1 MKSRNHKYALILMA
15 AVAMTATGAL
25 STAYAQ
31 QTSDGMDGYVV
42 GDPDGGAGIYTGT
55 PNECWYDTDDD
66 GVPDMYCYV
75 DTGDMAWM
83 LTASSLVLFMT
94 PGVAF
99 FYGGLARSK
108 NAVNTIG
115 MVFVIMGLMSVQWVL
130 WGYSLAFGGID
141 NDANMFMGLSL
152 IHI

>member
-1 MKSRNHKYALILMA
+1 MA
-15 AVAMTATGAL
+15 AVAMTATGAI

-31 QTSDGMDGYVV
+31 SVNDGMSGYQDGV
-42 GDPDGGAGIYTGT
+42 PGAGIYTGN

-99 FYGGLARSK
+99 FYGG
-108 NAVNTIG
+108 
-115 MVFVIMGLMSVQWVL
+115 
-130 WGYSLAFGGID
+130 
-141 NDANMFMGLSL
+141 
-152 IHI
+152 